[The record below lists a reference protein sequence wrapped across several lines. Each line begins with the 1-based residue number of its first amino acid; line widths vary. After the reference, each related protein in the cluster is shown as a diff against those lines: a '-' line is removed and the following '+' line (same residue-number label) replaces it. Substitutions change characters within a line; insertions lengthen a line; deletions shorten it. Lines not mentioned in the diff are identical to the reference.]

1 VQPFVE
7 SLFAAKDGSVF
18 EVAAQPHSVL
28 SAALSS
34 VPAPTA
40 ARSSGALASIQ
51 CAALDHSALDT
62 TAACSEGA
70 ARLIGASPVSA
81 SLSAVGLQ
89 SAHDA
94 AAAAWTLSAAGST
107 PEVFYSSSAA
117 DRAFVHELFLLEALA
132 QQLQTVGATAAAAVA
147 PQLIIAHCSALS
159 ALSAEYGRSGAKVA
173 AAQAL
178 LDTALAAL
186 LNTPYTVQTT
196 AGTAATRPLRFTAQI
211 ISGQLLHT
219 AAAAQPWEEVTG
231 AVRHLASNSSNTTTG
246 NATLVDITQY
256 QLNLWT
262 GVFFALLVFAAIY
275 GVATMDIG
283 RDSLLY
289 AKFQADTTSKVD

>member
-1 VQPFVE
+1 
-7 SLFAAKDGSVF
+7 L
-18 EVAAQPHSVL
+18 
-28 SAALSS
+28 
-34 VPAPTA
+34 T
-40 ARSSGALASIQ
+40 
-51 CAALDHSALDT
+51 
-62 TAACSEGA
+62 
-70 ARLIGASPVSA
+70 GASPMTA

-89 SAHDA
+89 SAYDA
-94 AAAAWTLSAAGST
+94 AAAAWTLSSAGSA
-107 PEVFYSSSAA
+107 PEVFYSSLAA

-132 QQLQTVGATAAAAVA
+132 QQLQAVDAKATTTTSAA

-159 ALSAEYGRSGAKVA
+159 ALSAEYGRSGAKAA

-186 LNTPYTVQTT
+186 LNTPYTVKTTT
-196 AGTAATRPLRFTAQI
+196 AGDDATRPLRFTAQI
-211 ISGQLLHT
+211 ISGQQLHP
-219 AAAAQPWEEVTG
+219 AAAAQPWEEIV
-231 AVRHLASNSSNTTTG
+231 AVRHLAGSNSSNTTAG
-246 NATLVDITQY
+246 NTTLIDITQY

-262 GVFFALLVFAAIY
+262 GVFFALLIFAAIY

>member
-1 VQPFVE
+1 
-7 SLFAAKDGSVF
+7 L
-18 EVAAQPHSVL
+18 
-28 SAALSS
+28 
-34 VPAPTA
+34 T
-40 ARSSGALASIQ
+40 
-51 CAALDHSALDT
+51 
-62 TAACSEGA
+62 
-70 ARLIGASPVSA
+70 GASPMTA

-89 SAHDA
+89 SAYDA
-94 AAAAWTLSAAGST
+94 AAAAWTLSTAGSA
-107 PEVFYSSSAA
+107 PEVFYSSLAA

-132 QQLQTVGATAAAAVA
+132 QQLQTVDAKATTTTAAAAAAAAA

-186 LNTPYTVQTT
+186 LNTPYTVKTTT
-196 AGTAATRPLRFTAQI
+196 AGDDATRPLRFTAQI
-211 ISGQLLHT
+211 ISGQQLHP
-219 AAAAQPWEEVTG
+219 AAAAQPWEEIV
-231 AVRHLASNSSNTTTG
+231 AVRHLAGNNSSNTTAG
-246 NATLVDITQY
+246 NTTLIDITQY

-262 GVFFALLVFAAIY
+262 GVFFALLIFAAIY